1 MISTATTLLRRV
13 AYLSICMLMGWTLQA
28 AAQGTIEGTVTEQGT
43 GDPLPGVNV
52 AIPDLNVGA
61 ATGLDGTFQI
71 TDVPAGEY
79 TLQARFVGFQTRQR
93 TVEVE
98 DGETVTVNIGLRES
112 TMEMDEVVVTG
123 TGGNARRREIGNS
136 ITQVSAADI
145 EATANANFSDVLQGR
160 AAGVSIIENSGQV
173 GAGSSIR
180 LRGNNSVSQG
190 NTPLIYIDG
199 VRVDNGNVAGD
210 PETNQGVNPFDDINP
225 QDIQSI
231 EVIKGPAAT
240 TLYGTEA
247 SGGVIQIF
255 TKQGAQG
262 APQFDF
268 TVRQGINHMNRLGT
282 QDFHE
287 ELGPNSCSDEP
298 GCPSGGDWL
307 RAGHTQSYNLSVRG
321 GNEDLT
327 YFASGRWSSEDGV
340 IAPQGS
346 DGYAIR
352 GNFGFTPTDDIRI
365 QFNNSYTYRDITWI
379 PDGNNAEGFLLNSL
393 RGEAGYTPDG
403 NDALVF
409 DMNLG
414 TATNHFTS
422 GITFNWTP
430 LTSLNQTVN
439 LGLDY
444 VNSEYTE
451 ERPFGFFYDPLGDRE
466 NDTDTRRRLT
476 LDYNGTY
483 STDLTDA
490 ISSSTT
496 WGGQLFKDEFINL
509 NGFGYEFAGPGDKVL
524 DSGARTESFES
535 RVSETS
541 GGFFAQQRFGWNDQV
556 FVTVGLRVD
565 GNSTFGEDFGLAPYP
580 KVSASYL
587 ISDHGFFPEWWET
600 MKLRAAFGE
609 SGQAPGPFAS
619 LRTYESVS
627 GDEGQPGV
635 TPAQVGA
642 SDLGP
647 ERSRE
652 YEGGFDMA
660 LFDGRVS
667 GTFTAYYQKTYDAL
681 LSVQPTPSN
690 GFTDT
695 QLRNVGTFRNQ
706 GIELDL
712 GVDVLRR
719 DNVEWNVGG
728 YFSTSNSEALDLGDA
743 GPAIQLSWRN
753 EVREG
758 GPIPGF
764 YQDVVVNPD
773 QIPDDPTSVEFTD
786 DTFIGPVYPTR
797 SLGVNTSV
805 TLYDVVTLDVVGEGQ
820 FGHVLSSG
828 TAYQNTR
835 RRAWPQCTAI
845 QEQIDDGGNFAGL
858 TAGQIG
864 LCDPNQTTYGMWTKG
879 ADFFKIRSASLSFR
893 LPQSWLPSGL
903 RNGTLRLQ
911 GRNLFTATDYPGLD
925 PEAYEDGNRPGA
937 LYRQEYYNMPPIR
950 SFTFSMQAG
959 F

>member
-1 MISTATTLLRRV
+1 MTTSATHLLYRTALISLCLLV
-13 AYLSICMLMGWTLQA
+13 SWAMPA

-43 GDPLPGVNV
+43 NDPLPGVNI
-52 AIPDLNVGA
+52 AIPSLNVGA
-61 ATGLDGTFQI
+61 ATSLDGTYEI
-71 TDVPAGEY
+71 SDVAAGEY
-79 TLQARFVGFQTRQR
+79 TIQARFVGFQTREK
-93 TVEVE
+93 TVVVE
-98 DGETVTVNIGLRES
+98 DGETVTIDFALRES

-136 ITQVSAADI
+136 ISQVSASDI
-145 EATANANFSDVLQGR
+145 EATPSTDFGDLLQGR
-160 AAGVSIIENSGQV
+160 AAGVSILDNSGQV

-180 LRGNNSVSQG
+180 LRGNNSVSQD

-199 VRVDNGNVAGD
+199 VRVDNGNVSGD
-210 PETNQGVNPFDDINP
+210 PETNQGVNPFDDVNP
-225 QDIQSI
+225 QDIQRI

-268 TVRQGINHMNRLGT
+268 TVRQGLNHISQLGT
-282 QDFHE
+282 QDFHSQ
-287 ELGPNSCSDEP
+287 LGPNDCSDEP
-298 GCPSGGDWL
+298 GCPSDGDWL

-321 GNEDLT
+321 GNQDLT
-327 YFASGRWSSEDGV
+327 YFVSGKWSSEEGV

-352 GNFGFTPTDDIRI
+352 GNFGFTPTDDLKI

-393 RGEAGYTPDG
+393 RGEAGYTPGGD
-403 NDALVF
+403 DSFVL
-409 DMNLG
+409 DMQLG
-414 TATNHFTS
+414 TSTNHFTS
-422 GITFNWTP
+422 GVTFNWTP
-430 LTSLNQTVN
+430 LSSLSQTVN

-444 VNSEYTE
+444 VNAEYTE
-451 ERPFGFFYDPLGDRE
+451 ERPFGFFYVPLGNRE

-476 LDYNGTY
+476 FDYNGTY
-483 STDLTDA
+483 SADLTDA

-496 WGGQLFKDEFINL
+496 WGGQLFKDEFLNV
-509 NGFGYEFAGPGDKVL
+509 NGFGDDFAGPGDKVL
-524 DSGARTESFES
+524 DSAARTSATES

-556 FVTVGLRVD
+556 FVTLGLRVD
-565 GNSTFGEDFGLAPYP
+565 GNSTFGENFGLAPYP
-580 KVSASYL
+580 KVSGSYVV
-587 ISDHGFFPEWWET
+587 SDHSFFPKWWNT
-600 MKLRAAFGE
+600 MKLRAAYGE
-609 SGQAPGPFAS
+609 SGRAPGPFAS

-627 GDEGQPGV
+627 GDEGSPGV
-635 TPAQVGA
+635 TPDQVGDP
-642 SDLGP
+642 DLGP

-652 YEGGFDMA
+652 FEGGFDMA
-660 LFDGRVS
+660 LFDGRVT
-667 GTFTAYYQKTYDAL
+667 GTFTAYRQKTYDAL
-681 LSVQPTPSN
+681 LAVQPTPSN
-690 GFTDT
+690 GFTNT
-695 QLRNVGTFRNQ
+695 QLRNVGTFQNQ
-706 GIELDL
+706 GVEIDL

-719 DNVEWNVGG
+719 DNVEWNLGG
-728 YFSTSNSEALDLGDA
+728 YFSTSYSKALDLGEA
-743 GPAIQLSWRN
+743 GPAIQLDWRN
-753 EVREG
+753 QVQEG

-764 YQDVVVNPD
+764 YQDRVVNPD
-773 QIPDDPTSVEFTD
+773 QIPDDPTNLEFTD
-786 DTFIGPVYPTR
+786 DEFLGAVYPPR
-797 SLGVNTSV
+797 SYGINTSV
-805 TLYDVVTLDVVGEGQ
+805 TLYDMVTLDVVGEGQ
-820 FGHVLSSG
+820 TGHVLSSG
-828 TAYQNTR
+828 TAYQNVR
-835 RRAWPQCTAI
+835 REAWPQCFAI
-845 QEQIDDGGNFAGL
+845 QEQIANDDYSGL

-864 LCDPNQTTYGMWTKG
+864 NCDPNQTTYGMWTRA

-893 LPQSWLPSGL
+893 LPANWLPSGL

-911 GRNLFTATDYPGLD
+911 GKNLFTITDYPGLD